1 MWIKNYVQIY
11 LKKFLTISIIG
22 LFCNEFIAQTETKTN
37 PKKFKSTFNQQKE
50 FEVYANYG
58 FFKTYKNTL
67 SFYNNKMGI
76 SFTAGHTVQGLTLSS
91 KLPDIQLMT
100 EIVLTYDVKSNIQIY
115 ALGKYVDRPI
125 NNSGESQSYMNP
137 LFEQSEFGMG
147 IKASIDDL
155 EFDIGP
161 KLILDTQSLNSN
173 NSFRINTKIS
183 KKF

>member
-1 MWIKNYVQIY
+1 MKIKDLLLDFKNILV
-11 LKKFLTISIIG
+11 ISFIAF
-22 LFCNEFIAQTETKTN
+22 FCQHAFAQTETKS
-37 PKKFKSTFNQQKE
+37 KKFKSSFNQQKE
-50 FEVYANYG
+50 FEIYNDLG

-76 SFTAGHTVQGLTLSS
+76 SFTAGHTVQGLALTS

-100 EIVLTYDVKSNIQIY
+100 EVLLTYDVKSNLQIY

-125 NNSGESQSYMNP
+125 NNSGESQTYMNP
-137 LFEQSEFGMG
+137 LFEQSELGMG
-147 IKASIDDL
+147 IKASIYDFELDM
-155 EFDIGP
+155 GP
-161 KLILDTQSLNSN
+161 KLILDTQSINSN